1 MPQLLHLVIHND
13 PTVTVIELISDDDE
27 ALSHAI
33 IPRLPKGTVLQS
45 RARYAIPP
53 GCEAKLDGL
62 SMSGEPFSLGD
73 PNDPLP
79 TDIATADVL
88 VVPRPVRTCDDLEE
102 VIARLAGLCKEG
114 AHVILT
120 DDSVASLAL
129 ESKGF
134 YRVFGV
140 ERAVLYKQ
148 RPKHVNGVNGTSLSK
163 RDFVIIEPS
172 CPSMTVKSFS
182 NALQNALEEEGQ
194 KSVATPWR
202 ELAIQCAGEAKG
214 KTYISLVELEIP
226 LLDDLSEPDFEKT
239 KNLLRNCEHLL
250 WVNGSHN
257 PSMAVVDGLSRT
269 ARNEF
274 ASLKFQ
280 VLHLSSLE
288 TALQHGPSLV
298 SKLSTSNTTDDEFR
312 ERGGLLQTSRF
323 FKSVTGNESMRYC
336 LEDSIQIRPLKI
348 EGKSEAL
355 RLTIGKPGLLDSL
368 SFIHDN
374 RFDAELGEM
383 EIEVDVKA
391 TGIKFV

>member
-1 MPQLLHLVIHND
+1 
-13 PTVTVIELISDDDE
+13 
-27 ALSHAI
+27 
-33 IPRLPKGTVLQS
+33 
-45 RARYAIPP
+45 
-53 GCEAKLDGL
+53 
-62 SMSGEPFSLGD
+62 
-73 PNDPLP
+73 
-79 TDIATADVL
+79 
-88 VVPRPVRTCDDLEE
+88 
-102 VIARLAGLCKEG
+102 
-114 AHVILT
+114 
-120 DDSVASLAL
+120 
-129 ESKGF
+129 
-134 YRVFGV
+134 
-140 ERAVLYKQ
+140 
-148 RPKHVNGVNGTSLSK
+148 
-163 RDFVIIEPS
+163 
-172 CPSMTVKSFS
+172 MTVKSFS

-323 FKSVTGNESMRYC
+323 FKSVT
-336 LEDSIQIRPLKI
+336 
-348 EGKSEAL
+348 
-355 RLTIGKPGLLDSL
+355 
-368 SFIHDN
+368 
-374 RFDAELGEM
+374 
-383 EIEVDVKA
+383 
-391 TGIKFV
+391 